1 MPWLTLKWKRKETRL
16 AVTQKERETE
26 FSPFHNYFFSRN
38 SIRGKICLTMEAEL
52 IKTWESFSQH
62 WLLSENPPP
71 PKNYLQFGS
80 FFFRR
85 FFLHIATLS
94 VLTIKVESPVHSPV
108 SRNASSSFWSLFH
121 WKVFSKPIFSVPE
134 NLINFH
140 CKPKMT
146 CAFKIRT
153 RKFDPIFNS
162 FILLGKMMEK
172 ASDGII

>member
-16 AVTQKERETE
+16 AVTQKEREPE

-85 FFLHIATLS
+85 FSTYSDIDCADNKSCVPSTLRQI
-94 VLTIKVESPVHSPV
+94 VLQLEEICAWVLVCVVIHAKVLVLSIWRLNHKLAGQCPVK
-108 SRNASSSFWSLFH
+108 NLF
-121 WKVFSKPIFSVPE
+121 
-134 NLINFH
+134 
-140 CKPKMT
+140 
-146 CAFKIRT
+146 
-153 RKFDPIFNS
+153 
-162 FILLGKMMEK
+162 
-172 ASDGII
+172 